1 MIVKCFFF
9 CFFKQRYVDDP
20 KILKERFTI
29 KNLNLKNATH
39 SQIKFQ
45 SRLNSKWVEKLKF
58 DKNFIELNRRIILTL
73 KFKLIEILKLK
84 SFFINDEN
92 VMNDGLTPFICG
104 QSLTINQVLFE
115 IAFMHLSLLNMSRKV
130 IKTYKFLNR
139 LYKFDN

>member
-1 MIVKCFFF
+1 M
-9 CFFKQRYVDDP
+9 
-20 KILKERFTI
+20 
-29 KNLNLKNATH
+29 
-39 SQIKFQ
+39 
-45 SRLNSKWVEKLKF
+45 EKLKF